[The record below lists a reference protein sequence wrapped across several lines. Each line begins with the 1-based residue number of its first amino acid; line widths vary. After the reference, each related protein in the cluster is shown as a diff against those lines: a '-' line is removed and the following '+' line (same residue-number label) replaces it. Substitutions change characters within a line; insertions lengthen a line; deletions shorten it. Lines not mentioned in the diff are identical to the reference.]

1 MTWKLGPIQGLDDLR
16 RRMDALTSMRGLEDE
31 LEDEGDAV
39 VKAAQDYPPE
49 RPGQRYARSYLLRN
63 SWRRA
68 DARRQG
74 DSITVDVTN
83 AAPHGPSV
91 MGDEQASVHKG
102 RWKKLRVIGEGR
114 RAAVRARAQSWA
126 LRIWRGG

>member
-1 MTWKLGPIQGLDDLR
+1 MTWKLQSIEGLDDLR
-16 RRMDALTSMRGLEDE
+16 RRLDDLTSMRGLEGD

-39 VKAAQDYPPE
+39 VKEAQDYPPE
-49 RPGQRYARSYLLRN
+49 RPGQRYARSFLLRN

-74 DSITVDVTN
+74 DSVTVDVTN
-83 AAPHGPSV
+83 AAPHGPAV
-91 MGDEQASVHKG
+91 MGNEQADIHKG

-114 RAAVRARAQSWA
+114 RAAARSRAQAWA

>member
-1 MTWKLGPIQGLDDLR
+1 MSFQFGAIQGLDDLR
-16 RRMDALTSMRGLEDE
+16 RRMDTLTSMRGLEGD

-39 VKAAQDYPPE
+39 VKEAQDYPPE
-49 RPGQRYARSYLLRN
+49 RPGQRYARSFLLRN

-74 DSITVDVTN
+74 DRVTVDVTN

-91 MGDEQASVHKG
+91 MGDEQAEIHKG
-102 RWKKLRVIGEGR
+102 RWKRLRVIGEGR
-114 RAAVRARAQSWA
+114 RAAVRARTQAWA